1 MMPML
6 KSILLLVMVLQ
17 ATTPLPTF
25 RSAVNLVR
33 VAAVARDHKGR
44 FVPDLTAHDFEVF
57 DDGRPRAISDFR
69 QDVAGLNVALLFDA
83 SGSMQGQL
91 GQAREAASL
100 VLTALDRRDEA
111 AVFRFDTHLEEVM
124 PFTEGLRTLPRAMST
139 VVPFGATSLH
149 DAIAKAAERAA
160 AREGRRRGVVVF
172 TDGND
177 NASRLT
183 PAEVSGIASSIDV
196 PVYIIGVVSALDDPA
211 SSTATT
217 SAEHSPLTGVLA
229 NLAAWTGGETFVVSS
244 AVQRTAVA
252 HQIVDEMRH
261 QYLIAIESS
270 AQPGWHRLT
279 LKVRN
284 RDLTVRA
291 RSGYV
296 VGQ

>member
-1 MMPML
+1 MMQML
-6 KSILLLVMVLQ
+6 KSVLLLAMVLQ
-17 ATTPLPTF
+17 ATAPLPTF
-25 RSAVNLVR
+25 RSSVNLVR
-33 VAAVARDHKGR
+33 LAAVARDHKGR
-44 FVPDLTAHDFEVF
+44 FVPDLNARDFEVF
-57 DDGRPRAISDFR
+57 DDGRPRSISDFR
-69 QDVAGLNVALLFDA
+69 QETTGLSVALLFDV

-100 VLTALDRRDEA
+100 VLGALDQRDEA

-124 PFTEGLRTLPRAMST
+124 PFTEGVRALPRAMST

-149 DAIAKAAERAA
+149 DAIAKTAERGA

-183 PAEVSGIASSIDV
+183 PAEVSGIASAIDV

-211 SSTATT
+211 SETATA
-217 SAEHSPLTGVLA
+217 SAEHSPLTGALA
-229 NLAAWTGGETFVVSS
+229 NLAAWTGGEAFVVSS

-252 HQIVDEMRH
+252 HRIVEEMRH

-270 AQPGWHRLT
+270 VEPGWHRLT

-291 RSGYV
+291 RSGYI

>member
-1 MMPML
+1 ML
-6 KSILLLVMVLQ
+6 KSILLLTMVLQ

-25 RSAVNLVR
+25 RSSVNLVR
-33 VAAVARDHKGR
+33 LAAVARDHKGR
-44 FVPDLTAHDFEVF
+44 FVPDLNVHDFQVF
-57 DDGRPRAISDFR
+57 DDGKPRAISDFR
-69 QDVAGLNVALLFDA
+69 HDIAGLSVALLFDV

-91 GQAREAASL
+91 GQARETASL
-100 VLTALDRRDEA
+100 VLSDLDQRDEA

-124 PFTEGLRTLPRAMST
+124 PFTEGIRTLPRAMST

-149 DAIAKAAERAA
+149 DAIARAAERAA

-183 PAEVSGIASSIDV
+183 PAEVSGIASAIDV

-217 SAEHSPLTGVLA
+217 SAVHSPLTGALA
-229 NLAAWTGGETFVVSS
+229 NLAAWTGGETYVVSS

-252 HQIVDEMRH
+252 RQIVDEMRH

-270 AQPGWHRLT
+270 AEPGWHRLT